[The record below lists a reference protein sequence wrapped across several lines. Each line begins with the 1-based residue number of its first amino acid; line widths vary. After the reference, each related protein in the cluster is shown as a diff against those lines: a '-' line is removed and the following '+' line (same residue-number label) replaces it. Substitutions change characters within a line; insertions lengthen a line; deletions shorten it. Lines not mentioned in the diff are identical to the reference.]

1 MNIYIFDLDDTIVK
15 HKSLKID
22 YNDYKYDPEFL
33 KLLEKCKCD
42 KKYIFTNGTDGHA
55 KLILNNMGISNVF
68 DFIFSRTNNISMK
81 PILSSYVYVQNKIIE
96 ILKKRTTLALKILKS
111 KGYNIKDTA
120 IVGGVA
126 ANKKINQSF
135 QQLCKENSCR
145 FIFPPQNMCG
155 DNAAMIAWT
164 CLQQYKI
171 NIKPDLN
178 FKEDPRWS
186 INKKIDL

>member
-15 HKSLKID
+15 HNSLKID

-96 ILKKRTTLALKILKS
+96 M
-111 KGYNIKDTA
+111 NM
-120 IVGGVA
+120 
-126 ANKKINQSF
+126 NMNINQQF
-135 QQLCKENSCR
+135 NDYFFFDDQLNNLS
-145 FIFPPQNMCG
+145 
-155 DNAAMIAWT
+155 IAKDYMGWKT
-164 CLQQYKI
+164 IWIHPNFL
-171 NIKPDLN
+171 NKPDYIDYSFPNIYQALLSLN
-178 FKEDPRWS
+178 LIE
-186 INKKIDL
+186 